1 MKFLIAG
8 FGSIGRRHFRNLLM
22 LGENDI
28 VFLRSKKSTL
38 SDDEIANFPV
48 ETDIQSALTH
58 QPDAVII
65 ANPTSLHL
73 DVAIRAAKQ
82 GCHLF
87 IEKPISHSLE
97 QVDELQEALVQGG
110 GKVFAAFQFRFHPGL
125 VAIKN
130 LISDQSSVVGHPI
143 SVRAHWGEYLPGWHP
158 WEDYRKGYSARADLG
173 GGVVLTLCHPLDY
186 LRWMF
191 GEVASLWAFTSTE
204 SDFEIDVED
213 TAEIGLRFEN
223 GIIGSVHLDFV
234 QRPPV
239 HRLEI
244 IGSEG
249 TIHWNND
256 TGAVWIYSRDGY
268 LETYPLPPN
277 FERNDLFL
285 AEISHFVDVVR
296 GDAEPL
302 CTLDDGIWALK
313 LALSVHQSA
322 CTRQL
327 ITWGTEAP
335 TRSDSE

>member
-8 FGSIGRRHFRNLLM
+8 FGSIGRRHFRNLIT

-28 VFLRSKKSTL
+28 VFLRSKNSTL
-38 SDDEIANFPV
+38 ADDEIANFPV
-48 ETDIQSALTH
+48 ESDLLSALSH

-73 DVAIRAAKQ
+73 DVAIQAAKQ

-97 QVDELQEALVQGG
+97 QVDELQAALVQGG
-110 GKVFAAFQFRFHPGL
+110 SKVFTAFQFRFHPGL
-125 VAIKN
+125 LTIKN
-130 LISDQSSVVGHPI
+130 LISNPSSIVGRPLNIH
-143 SVRAHWGEYLPGWHP
+143 VHWGEYLPGWHP

-186 LRWMF
+186 VRWLI
-191 GEVASLWAFTSTE
+191 GGVASLWAFTSSE

-223 GIIGSVHLDFV
+223 GVIGSVHLDFV

-239 HRLEI
+239 HKLEI
-244 IGSEG
+244 IGSKG
-249 TIHWNND
+249 TISWNSDN
-256 TGAVWIYSRDGY
+256 GAVWVYSGDGY
-268 LETYPLPPN
+268 IETYPLLPN
-277 FERNDLFL
+277 FDRNDLFL
-285 AEISHFVDVVR
+285 AEMSHFIDVVR

-313 LALSVHQSA
+313 LALAVHQSA
-322 CTRQL
+322 RTGQL
-327 ITWGTEAP
+327 ITW
-335 TRSDSE
+335 